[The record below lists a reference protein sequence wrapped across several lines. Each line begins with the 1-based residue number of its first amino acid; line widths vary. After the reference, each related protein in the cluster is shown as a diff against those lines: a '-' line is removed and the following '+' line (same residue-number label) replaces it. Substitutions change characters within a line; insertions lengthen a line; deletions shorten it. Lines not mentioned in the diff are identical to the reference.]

1 MEVICDRERLLQT
14 IRRVKQSGAGIGF
27 VPTMGFL
34 HRGHLSLL
42 EAARRENSYVVLSI
56 FVNPLQFGAGED
68 LATYPMDLDGDLAK
82 ARAAGCDLVFIPGT
96 GQLYPADFST
106 YVEVKGLSEK
116 LCGASRPGHFCGVTT
131 VVNKLFN
138 LVQPT
143 RAYFGQK
150 DAQQALVIK
159 KMTAD
164 LNMDLEIVICPTV
177 REEDGLAMSSRNS
190 YLSPAERKAAMVLYR
205 SLKEGAT
212 AIKRGEREAAAVAA
226 AICGTIERE
235 PLARIDY
242 VAVVDSKDLRDLSS
256 LSGTVLLAVAVVI
269 GRARLIDNMLVNIS

>member
-1 MEVICDRERLLQT
+1 MEVICDPKKFVET
-14 IRRVKQSGAGIGF
+14 IRRLKQGGAGIGF

-42 EAARRENSYVVLSI
+42 EAARRENSCVVLSI
-56 FVNPLQFGAGED
+56 FINPLQFGAGED
-68 LATYPMDLDGDLAK
+68 LATYPVDIDNDLAK
-82 ARAAGCDLVFIPGT
+82 ARAAGCDLVFIPGPEL
-96 GQLYPADFST
+96 LYPAGFST
-106 YVEVKGLSEK
+106 YVEVRGFSEK

-138 LVQPT
+138 LVRPAK
-143 RAYFGQK
+143 AYFGQK
-150 DAQQALVIK
+150 DAQQALIIK
-159 KMTAD
+159 KMATD

-190 YLSPAERKAAMVLYR
+190 YLSPAERKAATVLYR
-205 SLKEGAT
+205 SLKKGESS
-212 AIKRGEREAAAVAA
+212 IIEGERDAAAVAA
-226 AICGTIERE
+226 AISDTIEQE

-242 VAVVDSKDLRDLSS
+242 VAVVDANDLRYLSS